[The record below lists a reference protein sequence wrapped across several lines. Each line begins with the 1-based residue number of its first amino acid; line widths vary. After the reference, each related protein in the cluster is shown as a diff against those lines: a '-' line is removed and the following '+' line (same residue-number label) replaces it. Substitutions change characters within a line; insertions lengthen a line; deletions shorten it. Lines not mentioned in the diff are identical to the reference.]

1 MKTIT
6 VQRAI
11 TSIAFGIFV
20 TTATLSKADDGI
32 PMNWNDLDHFQVDC
46 SIKQEQIDF
55 LNSLKH
61 SETDMMNA
69 RLMELVTPWTW
80 FTDPHGAKRVQRTG
94 NGDYN
99 WLINQHLHTLATQ
112 C

>member
-1 MKTIT
+1 MRNIS
-6 VQRAI
+6 VRRAI

-20 TTATLSKADDGI
+20 TTATLSRADGI
-32 PMNWNDLDHFQVDC
+32 PMDWNDLDHFQVDC
-46 SIKQEQIDF
+46 SIKQEQIEF
-55 LNSLKH
+55 LVSMKH
-61 SETDMMNA
+61 GRTDMMDA
-69 RLMELVTPWTW
+69 RLLELVTPWARL
-80 FTDPHGAKRVQRTG
+80 TDPNGARRVHRTG

>member
-11 TSIAFGIFV
+11 TSITFGIFV
-20 TTATLSKADDGI
+20 TTATISRADGI
-32 PMNWNDLDHFQVDC
+32 PMDWYDLDHFQIDC
-46 SIKQEQIDF
+46 SIKQEQIEF
-55 LNSLKH
+55 LNSIRH
-61 SETDMMNA
+61 SETDMIGA
-69 RLMELVTPWTW
+69 RLMELVTPWNKVIRP
-80 FTDPHGAKRVQRTG
+80 TDAKRVHRTG

-99 WLINQHLHTLATQ
+99 WLINQHLYTLSTQ